1 MPRRDPGCGRWGH
14 DVAWAPLT
22 APVPDTPETAS
33 RWRRAV
39 GAVAVDLG
47 LLRRRREFG
56 LLVLGQTV
64 SELGSMATFV
74 AIPFQAYE
82 LTGSSLA
89 VGLLGVAEFA
99 PILVLALVGSALAD
113 AFDRR
118 PLLPSAEGGA
128 PRRRLVGIA
137 GGGAAV
143 VAALLVVNALL
154 PEPHLWALYAGA
166 ALIAAFTALR
176 RPPLDALAPQLVGA
190 DELKAVAAIDFL
202 ASNIGGIAGP
212 AVAGVLIAFAG
223 IELTYALDAATFLV
237 SLLALRAM
245 RTPPPPPDA
254 PAPSWRSIVEGI
266 RFAGSRQELLGTYLV
281 DMNAMFFGMPLALF
295 PALAANYG
303 GAQVLG
309 LMYAAPGVGAV
320 LFAVA
325 SGWTRRVH
333 RHGRAVALAAAG
345 WGVAIV
351 AFGLVDALWLALVC
365 LVVAGGMD
373 AISGLFRH
381 TMWNEIV
388 PTHLRGRLAGIEMLS
403 WSSGP
408 TLGGA
413 EAGAVA
419 ALAGVRASVV
429 SGGVLC
435 VAGSAALAIP
445 LPRFWT
451 YDARAPEDVVAPPA
465 RGPAP
470 TPP

>member
-1 MPRRDPGCGRWGH
+1 MRKTGAMGL
-14 DVAWAPLT
+14 VALQAVSEP
-22 APVPDTPETAS
+22 PS
-33 RWRRAV
+33 RFRRALR
-39 GAVAVDLG
+39 AVAVDVG
-47 LLRRRREFG
+47 LLRRRRDYR
-56 LLVLGQTV
+56 LLVGGQFV
-64 SELGSMATFV
+64 SLAGSELTFV
-74 AIPFQAYE
+74 AVPFQTYA

-99 PILVLALVGSALAD
+99 PILVLALVGGALAD

-118 PLLPSAEGGA
+118 
-128 PRRRLVGIA
+128 RLVAFAEI
-137 GGGAAV
+137 GAAV
-143 VAALLVVNALL
+143 VAALLFVNALL
-154 PEPHLWALYAGA
+154 PDPHLWVLYVGA

-176 RPPLDALAPQLVGA
+176 RPPLDALVPQLVER

-202 ASNIGGIAGP
+202 TGNVGMVAGP
-212 AVAGVLIAFAG
+212 ALAGALIAFAG
-223 IELTYALDAATFLV
+223 IELTYALDAATFVV

-254 PAPSWRSIVEGI
+254 PPPSWRSIVEGV

-295 PALAANYG
+295 PALSQDYG
-303 GAQVLG
+303 GASVLG
-309 LMYAAPGVGAV
+309 LMYAAPGVGAMV
-320 LFAVA
+320 AALA

-345 WGVAIV
+345 WGVAMV
-351 AFGLVDALWLALVC
+351 AFGFVHALWLALAC
-365 LVVAGGMD
+365 LAVAGAMD
-373 AISGLFRH
+373 SISGLFRH

-408 TLGGA
+408 TLGGT

-429 SGGVLC
+429 SGGLLC
-435 VAGSAALAIP
+435 VAGTAVLALL
-445 LPRFWT
+445 LPRFLA
-451 YDARAPEDVVAPPA
+451 YDARTPADALPPPA
-465 RGPAP
+465 HGPAP

>member
-1 MPRRDPGCGRWGH
+1 M
-14 DVAWAPLT
+14 
-22 APVPDTPETAS
+22 
-33 RWRRAV
+33 
-39 GAVAVDLG
+39 
-47 LLRRRREFG
+47 
-56 LLVLGQTV
+56 
-64 SELGSMATFV
+64 
-74 AIPFQAYE
+74 
-82 LTGSSLA
+82 
-89 VGLLGVAEFA
+89 
-99 PILVLALVGSALAD
+99 ALA
-113 AFDRR
+113 
-118 PLLPSAEGGA
+118 E
-128 PRRRLVGIA
+128 
-137 GGGAAV
+137 GGAAV

-154 PEPHLWALYAGA
+154 PSPRVWALYAGA
-166 ALIAAFTALR
+166 ALSAAFTALR
-176 RPPLDALAPQLVGA
+176 RPRLDALAPQLVER

-202 ASNIGGIAGP
+202 SSNLGGIAGP

-223 IELTYALDAATFLV
+223 IGLTYARDAATFVV
-237 SLLALRAM
+237 SLAALRAM
-245 RTPPPPPDA
+245 RTPPPAPDA

-281 DMNAMFFGMPLALF
+281 DMNAMFFGMPLALV
-295 PALAANYG
+295 PAVAAGYG

-320 LFAVA
+320 VAGLA
-325 SGWTRRVH
+325 SGWTRRLH
-333 RHGRAVALAAAG
+333 RHGRAVALAAVG
-345 WGVAIV
+345 WGAAIV

-365 LVVAGGMD
+365 VAVAGAMD
-373 AISGLFRH
+373 AVSGLFRH

-413 EAGAVA
+413 QAGAVA

-435 VAGSAALAIP
+435 VAGSAVLAALV
-445 LPRFWT
+445 PRFWT
-451 YDARAPEDVVAPPA
+451 YDARAREDVLPPPA